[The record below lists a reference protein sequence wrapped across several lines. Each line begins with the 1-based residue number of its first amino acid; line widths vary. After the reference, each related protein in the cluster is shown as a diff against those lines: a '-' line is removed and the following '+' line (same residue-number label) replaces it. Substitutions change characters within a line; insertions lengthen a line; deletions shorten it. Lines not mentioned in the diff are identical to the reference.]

1 MATTLTTPTP
11 LISVEA
17 WRTEVLTAAGYPTQI
32 AQAIALCHDIDL
44 HTAVRLLEQGCPPLT
59 AIRILL

>member
-11 LISVEA
+11 PISVEA
-17 WRTEVLTAAGYPTQI
+17 WRTEVLEHAGYPTQV
-32 AQAIALCHDIDL
+32 AQAIAACHDIDL
-44 HTAVRLLEQGCPPLT
+44 HQAAALLEQGCPPLT